1 MSATPTCGNLSA
13 MNLSSPLRLLALL
26 IVFAATVA
34 ACSTVRAETA
44 QLALGAPAPVLDPS
58 TLRGFADSAN
68 LTASECEMA
77 GYADSALY
85 FRARADAFFDAAN
98 GLVLFPWLPTYRAA
112 AQMQQ
117 LYWLMAVVG
126 GYPSAFVLSFQAR
139 EDAFNQL
146 ADIVGEP

>member
-1 MSATPTCGNLSA
+1 

-26 IVFAATVA
+26 IVFAATVVA
-34 ACSTVRAETA
+34 LSTAHAETA
-44 QLALGAPAPVLDPS
+44 QLAIGAPAPTLDPS
-58 TLRGFADSAN
+58 TLRGFSDSAN
-68 LTASECEMA
+68 VIASECEMA
-77 GYADSALY
+77 GYGDSGVY
-85 FRARADAFFDAAN
+85 FRARANAFLDAAN
-98 GLVLFPWLPTYRAA
+98 GLVLFPWLPTYRSA